1 VSWDGS
7 DATAHT
13 PQDTLETID
22 LEKLRKSGQTT
33 LLALMVLSR
42 ETDY

>member
-1 VSWDGS
+1 MSWDGS
-7 DATAHT
+7 DATAQT
-13 PQDTLETID
+13 LQDASETID

-33 LLALMVLSR
+33 LLALMVLGR